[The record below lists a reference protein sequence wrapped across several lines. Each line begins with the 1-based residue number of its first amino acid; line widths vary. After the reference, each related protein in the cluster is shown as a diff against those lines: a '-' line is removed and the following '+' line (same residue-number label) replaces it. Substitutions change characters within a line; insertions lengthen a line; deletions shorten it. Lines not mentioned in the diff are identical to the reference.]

1 MSEKLTIGIDI
12 GGTRIKAGVIDGNG
26 NLSSQINEPSHVDK
40 DYSELLGKLQEIVEY
55 YRSIGDS
62 DVTGVGL
69 AVAGL
74 MDSERRVIIEAPNC
88 ASLVGNSLPDD
99 LTGKVGLPT
108 IMDNDANVMAVGE
121 GISGAAQDSRHYIAL
136 TLGTGV
142 GGAVI
147 SNGVL
152 IRGID
157 GGGGELG
164 HFPIDRRGP
173 LCGCGARGCLEAYVG
188 KAGIRRYIVRNH
200 PQCKDVGLKEV
211 NRAAIGGDEA
221 ASEVFAFIGRTL
233 GVAVAG
239 LVNIF
244 NPELVVVGGGVAA
257 AGELF
262 LKPLRDEVNR
272 RAFKAYLTSL
282 EIRTAELGN
291 WAGVI
296 GAAAM
301 ARVLKDEG

>member
-12 GGTRIKAGVIDGNG
+12 GGTRIKAGVIDGND
-26 NLSSQINEPSHVDK
+26 NLSGQINEPSHIGK
-40 DYSELLGKLQEIVEY
+40 DYSELIEQLQKVVKH
-55 YRSIGDS
+55 YRSISDS
-62 DVTGVGL
+62 EIAGVGL

-74 MDSERRVIIEAPNC
+74 MDSEHRIIIDAPNC
-88 ASLVGNSLPDD
+88 ASLIGNALPDD
-99 LTGKVGLPT
+99 LTGKVGLPVV
-108 IMDNDANVMAVGE
+108 MDNDANVMAVGE
-121 GISGAAQDSRHYIAL
+121 GISGAARGSRHYIAL

-164 HFPIDRRGP
+164 HFPIDRKGP
-173 LCGCGARGCLEAYVG
+173 LCGCGARGCLEAYIG
-188 KAGIRRYIVRNH
+188 KAGIRRYINRNH
-200 PQCKDVGLKEV
+200 PQFKDIGLKEV
-211 NRAAIGGDEA
+211 NRYAVGGDEA
-221 ASEVFAFIGRTL
+221 ARDVFVFVGRTL

-262 LKPLRDEVNR
+262 LKPLRNEVNK

-301 ARVLKDEG
+301 ARG